1 MKLIISFL
9 FLLSVFSAPL
19 SAEGTDLVKLKGELH
34 KLSEKVSPKWDKYK
48 GWQTNS
54 EWLRDTVDLSL
65 AGEIYNEGWVG
76 PKVSR
81 QIVPD
86 FMHGWLVVDT
96 ITINPSLLLTA
107 ATLTGNILLNQVFPY
122 VQAGPIKQKSFINV
136 KKVETYEEAV
146 LKAPFNVHQI
156 PLNNHEFQEMEVE
169 EQVSMISTGGMYIR
183 AGGGIANL
191 IGLELPAHI
200 NIGPKSK
207 LTFKGSLKLTIAK
220 ENEKNAL
227 ISVERIDEKSNGLG
241 FGFGVFFEDIVDI
254 PVTIGVNSSNGYF
267 PFLFNVKES
276 HKEIKSVVYRLD
288 MESSAGQK
296 AYEAFLKR
304 DFTLLDDLSKSED
317 KAVELDMAKTGDVRT
332 HEVNGM
338 INLIIWRS
346 GFRNIFV
353 EGKFNTTD
361 RSGNKFE
368 YYELESEE
376 IRDRKWFSN
385 REKTSYKYMALVP
398 SVRHENGEII
408 EAKGGF
414 ILDSHFFYDDTKT
427 SGDEII
433 EISDFLMDSGT
444 QMRLPFV
451 VDKEREYERVQI
463 DMKVRIQ
470 GPDIA
475 RFLEISDEELW
486 VTLGYAQGFNDP
498 YLYADSKFRR
508 RYKNKGNEQESER
521 RTKRVEKAEKVIRYV
536 KKIRAEKSLKDKAK
550 TMINYLKKKG
560 AGQLLHKAMLE
571 FIGPQKVMV
580 RGFVRSKSL

>member
-1 MKLIISFL
+1 MK
-9 FLLSVFSAPL
+9 FLLAVLFVLNAFSGPTMAQDVDL
-19 SAEGTDLVKLKGELH
+19 SELKEELH
-34 KLSEKVSPKWDKYK
+34 KLSEKVSPKWDKYR
-48 GWQTNS
+48 GWQDNS
-54 EWLRDTVDLSL
+54 VWLRESADLSL
-65 AGEIYNEGWVG
+65 AGEIYSQGWIG

-96 ITINPSLLLTA
+96 VTINPSLLLTA

-122 VQAGPIKQKSFINV
+122 VQAGPIKQRSFINV
-136 KKVETYEEAV
+136 KKVSTYEEAL
-146 LKAPFNVHQI
+146 LKEPFNVNTI
-156 PLNNHEFQEMEVE
+156 PLSPEEFESMEVE
-169 EQVSMISTGGMYIR
+169 EQVSTMSTGGMYIR

-220 ENEKNAL
+220 ENEKHAL

-241 FGFGVFFEDIVDI
+241 FGFGVFFEDVVDI

-267 PFLFNVKES
+267 PFLFNRKES
-276 HKEIKSVVYRLD
+276 YKKIKSVVYRLD
-288 MESSAGQK
+288 MTSEGGKK
-296 AYEAFLKR
+296 AYNAFLKR
-304 DFTLLDDLSKSED
+304 DFTLLDDLSKSEE
-317 KAVELDMAKTGDVRT
+317 KSVELDIAKTGDIHT
-332 HEVNGM
+332 QEVNGM

-361 RSGNKFE
+361 RSGNRFE

-385 REKTSYKYMALVP
+385 VEKTSYKYMALVP
-398 SVRHENGEII
+398 STRHENGKVI
-408 EAKGGF
+408 EATGGF
-414 ILDSHFFYDDTKT
+414 VLDSHFFYDDTKT
-427 SGDEII
+427 KGEEIV

-451 VDKEREYERVQI
+451 VDEDREYERVQI

-470 GPDIA
+470 GADIA
-475 RFLEISDEELW
+475 SFLKASIEDIW

-498 YLYADSKFRR
+498 YRYADSKFRR
-508 RYKNKGNEQESER
+508 RYQRKGNERERER
-521 RTKRVEKAEKVIRYV
+521 REKRVQMAERVIRYM
-536 KKIRAEKSLKDKAK
+536 KKIKEEKTLKDKAK
-550 TMINYLKKKG
+550 RMINYLKKKG
-560 AGQLLHKAMLE
+560 AGQLLHKTMLE
-571 FIGPQKVMV
+571 YIGPQRVMV